1 MSALKQI
8 TIDFVSDLESCSALI
23 DRVEFARVITKLM
36 ENAITYTPQAG
47 HITVETHIDKNWLTI
62 SMQDSGVGILAE
74 DLPHIFERFYRADR
88 ARSTETGGSGLG
100 LSIVQ
105 KIVEAHNGRIDVE
118 STPGRGS
125 KFSIRLPIT
134 K

>member
-1 MSALKQI
+1 M
-8 TIDFVSDLESCSALI
+8 ALI

-36 ENAITYTPQAG
+36 DNAIAYTPQGGEVTLHTDMEEGWAVM
-47 HITVETHIDKNWLTI
+47 T
-62 SMQDSGVGILAE
+62 MQDTGIGISAE
-74 DLPHIFERFYRADR
+74 DIPHIFERFYRADQ
-88 ARSTETGGSGLG
+88 ARSAETGGSGLG

-105 KIVEAHNGRIDVE
+105 KIVEAHNGQIHVE
-118 STPGRGS
+118 SEPGVGS